1 MMKYRNT
8 QFNSGL
14 ESQTAPIE
22 NFANNINLNE
32 IIRLRFLQQSAE
44 YLRAGRENTPV
55 WLDEKMKS

>member
-14 ESQTAPIE
+14 ESQTAQIE
-22 NFANNINLNE
+22 NFTNTINLNE
-32 IIRLRFLQQSAE
+32 VIRLRFLQQSAE
-44 YLRAGRENTPV
+44 YLRADRKNTPL